1 MKLSEYIEMVGDSVA
16 ADMFGVTERAAMS
29 WRRLERSPRP
39 EKAREIAKVTKNK
52 VSFSDCFES
61 RAA

>member
-1 MKLSEYIEMVGDSVA
+1 MKLSAFIKKVGDSAA
-16 ADMFGVTERAAMS
+16 ADMFGVTKRAAES
-29 WRRLERSPRP
+29 WRLLERTPRP
-39 EKAREIAKVTKNK
+39 EKAREIVKATKGK